1 MVGLWLLAQR
11 GAGYLLWLLAAG
23 AIIPFLM
30 GCAGQTPPFAGT
42 TPTQVTL
49 TADGDTRTLTTS
61 ATTVRELLTEAGVTL
76 GETDEI
82 TPPLF
87 TPLSEGLNIV
97 VVRVRES
104 VVIIERSVP
113 FSRQIVRN
121 ESMSAT
127 DAPLIIQGGKAGL
140 EELTVRIVYRDGLEA
155 ERRTTQV
162 TTLEQA
168 QDEIVMVGIGAAAGN
183 VSFAGTLAFISSG
196 SGLILRGSSAFPE
209 QLDIGSSLD
218 GRVFA
223 LSPAGDYLLYTQT
236 TTETTIFNS
245 LWLVG
250 TERSATPRPLN
261 VDNVLWAAWNPARL
275 ELPQIAFTTA
285 AATEL
290 PPGWEANNDLWLGEI
305 RQNERQ
311 PFDPEQVIEA
321 YPATYGWWGGNYA
334 WSPTGEAIAYSYADE
349 VGFLDLD
356 ETNLERGRIRLQRF
370 TEYNTRGD
378 WAWVPSLTWSPD
390 GQYLVFTRHSG
401 GDASAPV
408 FDIWAAAAEAR
419 FTVPFVTQ
427 AGMWAHPQWASGSS
441 DLIAY
446 LQAVTPQDSERSNYT
461 LWLMDQDGSNS
472 RQIYPL
478 PGENSRFP
486 REEQFMAWGPT
497 GRDLVFTFDNALYL
511 YNLDSGEAYPLTQ
524 DDSLNSHPTWAP
536 YGAALVAADLR
547 PTELLPLPTPAASRQ
562 EVLPLEEQEL
572 P

>member
-1 MVGLWLLAQR
+1 MITR
-11 GAGYLLWLLAAG
+11 CRSGYLLWLLAGG
-23 AIIPFLM
+23 AILLFLM
-30 GCAGQTPPFAGT
+30 GCAGQAPPFAGT
-42 TPTQVTL
+42 TTTQVAL
-49 TADGDTRTLTTS
+49 TADGDTRTLTTN
-61 ATTVRELLTEAGVTL
+61 ATTVRELLAEAGITL

-87 TPLSEGLNIV
+87 TPLSDGLNIV

-104 VVIIERSVP
+104 VVVIERSVP
-113 FSRQIVRN
+113 FSRRIVRN
-121 ESMSAT
+121 ESMSAE

-162 TTLEQA
+162 TIVEQA

-183 VSFAGTLAFISSG
+183 VAFAGTLAYISSG

-209 QLDIGSSLD
+209 QLDIGSNLD

-236 TTETTIFNS
+236 TTETTTFNS
-245 LWLVG
+245 LWLIS
-250 TERSATPRPLN
+250 TARRAAPRPLN
-261 VDNVLWAAWNPARL
+261 VDNVLWAGWNPARV

-285 AATEL
+285 AATDL

-311 PFDPEQVIEA
+311 PFAPEQIIEA

-334 WSPTGEAIAYSYADE
+334 WSPSGEAIAYSYANE
-349 VGFLDLD
+349 VGFLDLNAA
-356 ETNLERGRIRLQRF
+356 NLEQGRIRLQRF

-390 GQYLVFTRHSG
+390 GQYLVFTRHGSE
-401 GDASAPV
+401 DASAPI
-408 FDIWAAAAEAR
+408 FDIWAAAAADR
-419 FTVPFVTQ
+419 FTVPFVAQ
-427 AGMWAHPQWASGSS
+427 SGMWAHPKWSPSSG

-446 LQAVTPQDSERSNYT
+446 LQAASPLDSERSSYT

-486 REEQFMAWGPT
+486 RDEQFMAWGPT
-497 GRDLVFTFDNALYL
+497 GRDLVFTFNSALYL

-536 YGAALVAADLR
+536 YGAALVPADLR
-547 PTELLPLPTPAASRQ
+547 PTELLPLPTPAAGRQ
-562 EVLPLEEQEL
+562 EALPPEEQEE